1 MIVYTIIQILLTL
14 AGAGVIG
21 YSIYLTIQVSGD
33 KLLTLDSELGYRYA
47 TSYHRWQLYAGIA
60 IVSLLILWSVYILI
74 VRAYRVKHREE
85 RLAKKAEKKNE
96 KKIAREQKKQ
106 KKTTSEYIQPV
117 NAQNMQQPYAQG
129 YYPDGYAANVQ
140 GYAQNGYEASGQGYV
155 PNGYEASAQGYAL
168 NDYEASAQGCYPS
181 GYEANTQGY
190 YPNSYNADAGYYPNG
205 YEANAQGYYPN
216 GYNADEQG
224 YASNAYDV
232 NTQIYD
238 QMANSQDI
246 STDKADSQEMK
257 QEWNG
262 KE

>member
-60 IVSLLILWSVYILI
+60 IVSLLILWIVYILI

-96 KKIAREQKKQ
+96 KKLAREQKKQ
-106 KKTTSEYIQPV
+106 QKKTASENQWLSNEENVQPV
-117 NAQNMQQPYAQG
+117 NAQNIQQPYAQG
-129 YYPDGYAANVQ
+129 YYPNGYDANAQSYYPDGYAGN
-140 GYAQNGYEASGQGYV
+140 AQSYY
-155 PNGYEASAQGYAL
+155 PNGYETNEQGY
-168 NDYEASAQGCYPS
+168 YPS

-190 YPNSYNADAGYYPNG
+190 YPNG
-205 YEANAQGYYPN
+205 YEANGQDYYSN

-224 YASNAYDV
+224 YASNSYDV
-232 NTQIYD
+232 NTKIYD
-238 QMANSQDI
+238 QKANSQDI
-246 STDKADSQEMK
+246 SSDKADSQEMK

-262 KE
+262 KEL

>member
-1 MIVYTIIQILLTL
+1 MIVYTIILILLTL

-60 IVSLLILWSVYILI
+60 IVSLIILWIVYILI
-74 VRAYRVKHREE
+74 VHAYRTKHREE
-85 RLAKKAEKKNE
+85 RLAKKNE

-106 KKTTSEYIQPV
+106 KKTTSGNQQPESGEYVQPV
-117 NAQNMQQPYAQG
+117 NAQNIQ
-129 YYPDGYAANVQ
+129 
-140 GYAQNGYEASGQGYV
+140 
-155 PNGYEASAQGYAL
+155 
-168 NDYEASAQGCYPS
+168 
-181 GYEANTQGY
+181 
-190 YPNSYNADAGYYPNG
+190 GYYPNG
-205 YEANAQGYYPN
+205 YGASAQGYYPNGYAANAQGYYPNGYDSNAQGYYPN
-216 GYNADEQG
+216 GYNADGQG
-224 YASNAYDV
+224 YSQNDYDV

-238 QMANSQDI
+238 QKANGQYI
-246 STDKADSQEMK
+246 SSDKTDDQEVR

>member
-60 IVSLLILWSVYILI
+60 IVSLLILWIVYILI

-85 RLAKKAEKKNE
+85 RLAKKNE

-106 KKTTSEYIQPV
+106 KKTTSENQQSESGEYIQPV
-117 NAQNMQQPYAQG
+117 SAQNMQQPYAQG
-129 YYPDGYAANVQ
+129 YYPDGYAAN
-140 GYAQNGYEASGQGYV
+140 AQS
-155 PNGYEASAQGYAL
+155 
-168 NDYEASAQGCYPS
+168 
-181 GYEANTQGY
+181 Y
-190 YPNSYNADAGYYPNG
+190 YPNSYDPNAQGYYPNG
-205 YEANAQGYYPN
+205 YEASAQGYYPN

>member
-60 IVSLLILWSVYILI
+60 IVSLLILWIVYILI

-85 RLAKKAEKKNE
+85 RLAKKDEKKNE
-96 KKIAREQKKQ
+96 KKLAREQKKQ
-106 KKTTSEYIQPV
+106 QKKTASENQWLSNEENVQPV
-117 NAQNMQQPYAQG
+117 NAQNIQQPYAQG
-129 YYPDGYAANVQ
+129 YYPNGYDANAQSYYPNDYDTNAQSYYPGGYDANAQNYNPNGYDVNMQNYNPNGYDPNVQEYNSNGYDSNVQ
-140 GYAQNGYEASGQGYV
+140 GYSQNGYEA
-155 PNGYEASAQGYAL
+155 
-168 NDYEASAQGCYPS
+168 D
-181 GYEANTQGY
+181 
-190 YPNSYNADAGYYPNG
+190 
-205 YEANAQGYYPN
+205 AQGYYPN
-216 GYNADEQG
+216 GYNAD
-224 YASNAYDV
+224 A
-232 NTQIYD
+232 
-238 QMANSQDI
+238 
-246 STDKADSQEMK
+246 QEVR

>member
-60 IVSLLILWSVYILI
+60 IVSLLILWIVYIMI

-85 RLAKKAEKKNE
+85 RLAKKDEKKNE
-96 KKIAREQKKQ
+96 KKLAREQKKQ
-106 KKTTSEYIQPV
+106 QKKTASENQWLSNEENVQPV
-117 NAQNMQQPYAQG
+117 NAQNIQQPYAQG
-129 YYPDGYAANVQ
+129 YYP
-140 GYAQNGYEASGQGYV
+140 NGYDA
-155 PNGYEASAQGYAL
+155 NAQ
-168 NDYEASAQGCYPS
+168 S
-181 GYEANTQGY
+181 
-190 YPNSYNADAGYYPNG
+190 YYPNG
-205 YEANAQGYYPN
+205 YDANAQSYYPNGYDANAQSYYPGGFDANAQNYNPNGYDVNMQGYYSNGYDTNVQDYASNGYEADAQGYYPN
-216 GYNADEQG
+216 GYIAD
-224 YASNAYDV
+224 
-232 NTQIYD
+232 D
-238 QMANSQDI
+238 Q
-246 STDKADSQEMK
+246 EVR

>member
-60 IVSLLILWSVYILI
+60 IVSLLILWIVYILI

-106 KKTTSEYIQPV
+106 KKTTSENQQSESGEYIQPV

-129 YYPDGYAANVQ
+129 LL
-140 GYAQNGYEASGQGYV
+140 SGWLCGKCAKLL
-155 PNGYEASAQGYAL
+155 PEWLRNE
-168 NDYEASAQGCYPS
+168 C
-181 GYEANTQGY
+181 
-190 YPNSYNADAGYYPNG
+190 AGL
-205 YEANAQGYYPN
+205 
-216 GYNADEQG
+216 
-224 YASNAYDV
+224 
-232 NTQIYD
+232 
-238 QMANSQDI
+238 
-246 STDKADSQEMK
+246 
-257 QEWNG
+257 
-262 KE
+262 

>member
-60 IVSLLILWSVYILI
+60 IVSLLILWIVYILI

-129 YYPDGYAANVQ
+129 YYPDGYA
-140 GYAQNGYEASGQGYV
+140 
-155 PNGYEASAQGYAL
+155 
-168 NDYEASAQGCYPS
+168 
-181 GYEANTQGY
+181 ANTQGY